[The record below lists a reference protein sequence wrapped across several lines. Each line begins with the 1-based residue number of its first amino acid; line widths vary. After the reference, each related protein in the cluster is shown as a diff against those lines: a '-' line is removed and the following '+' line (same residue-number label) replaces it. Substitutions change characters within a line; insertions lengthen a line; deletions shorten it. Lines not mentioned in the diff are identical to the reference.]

1 MTSRT
6 RTLIVITMVA
16 ALAATALAQPGRA
29 PRAGGRAGGPGQ
41 CEMGPGPRL
50 ERMAEVL
57 DLTEAQQTAIA
68 DLHEKTRAEA
78 TELRKELARL
88 RNQKHGE
95 MLKDDP
101 SEKTLVSLTEKM
113 GEVRTRLQVQRLETR
128 LAVREQLTAE
138 QRDQMLLMGP
148 RHGKRG
154 GRHGGLG
161 CDGGPCDG
169 SGREGRRGGSR
180 QGRGPGRSL

>member
-1 MTSRT
+1 MTHRT
-6 RTLIVITMVA
+6 RTLIVIALVA
-16 ALAATALAQPGRA
+16 VLAATALAQPGRA
-29 PRAGGRAGGPGQ
+29 PRARAGGPGH
-41 CEMGPGPRL
+41 CDMGPGWRL

-68 DLHEKTRAEA
+68 ELQEKARDQAV
-78 TELRKELARL
+78 ELRKDLARL

-95 MLKDDP
+95 MLKDTP
-101 SEKTLVSLTEKM
+101 SEKTLVELTEKM
-113 GEVRTRLQVQRLETR
+113 GEIRTKLQVQRMQTR

-148 RHGKRG
+148 RHGGRG
-154 GRHGGLG
+154 GRGGPG

-169 SGREGRRGGSR
+169 SGRENRRGGR
-180 QGRGPGRSL
+180 GQGRGPGRSL

>member
-29 PRAGGRAGGPGQ
+29 PRAGGPGQ
-41 CEMGPGPRL
+41 CEMGHGMRL

-57 DLTEAQQTAIA
+57 DLSEAQQTAIA
-68 DLHEKTRAEA
+68 DLREKARAGA

-88 RNQKHGE
+88 RNEKHGE

-101 SEKTLVSLTEKM
+101 SEKTLVELTEKM
-113 GEVRTRLQVQRLETR
+113 GKVRTELQVQRLETR

-154 GRHGGLG
+154 GRHGGA
-161 CDGGPCDG
+161 CEGGPCDG
-169 SGREGRRGGSR
+169 SGREGKRGGSR
-180 QGRGPGRSL
+180 QGRGAGRSL